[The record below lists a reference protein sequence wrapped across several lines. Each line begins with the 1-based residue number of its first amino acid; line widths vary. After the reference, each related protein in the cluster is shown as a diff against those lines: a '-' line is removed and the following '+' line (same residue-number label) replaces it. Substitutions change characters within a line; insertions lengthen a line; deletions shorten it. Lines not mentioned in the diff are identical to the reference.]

1 MRILRAIYKFI
12 KKRIGN
18 RPSDMPNMKLGKWV
32 YEDLK
37 YYEKHVPDN
46 LKFVDFKQKENRK

>member
-18 RPSDMPNMKLGKWV
+18 RPSDMPNMELGRWLR
-32 YEDLK
+32 D
-37 YYEKHVPDN
+37 
-46 LKFVDFKQKENRK
+46 ENTK